1 MYIRCIR
8 IITFL
13 GGTVVSTLIYIMT
26 AVVICALVGLNVS
39 VMFNA
44 RKARIIGFIGGLL
57 MLPVILGSIAAL
69 VLIEKDMDMPRFL
82 VGCMLISVGTIG
94 YIYASV
100 HFAEKAEA
108 K

>member
-1 MYIRCIR
+1 MASLITYI
-8 IITFL
+8 
-13 GGTVVSTLIYIMT
+13 T
-26 AVVICALVGLNVS
+26 AAAVICILVGLNIS

-44 RKARIIGFIGGLL
+44 RKARIIGFIGGVF
-57 MLPVILGSIAAL
+57 MLPVVLGSIAAL

-82 VGCMLISVGTIG
+82 VGCMLISAGTIG